1 MAVVEKKRAL
11 RKDIA
16 GFKRLMTQ
24 ETKHAESMLCVEAI
38 ENTEVFSKSE
48 IILAYWPLSDEIDLR
63 PLILKWH
70 PEKTFLLP
78 QVVGEKLELRYF
90 KGEDLLAPQGKYR
103 IMEPRTEIFTI
114 YDKVDLVL
122 VPGLAFDH
130 LGYRLG
136 RGAGYYDKLL
146 PKLYNAV
153 KIGVGFSFQMVKEV
167 PVEPHDEVLDI
178 VIVPK

>member
-11 RKDIA
+11 RKEIA
-16 GFKRLMTQ
+16 GYKRLMTQ
-24 ETKHAESMLCVEAI
+24 EAKHAECMICVKEIEEA
-38 ENTEVFSKSE
+38 EAFLESK
-48 IILAYWPLSDEIDLR
+48 IILAYWPLYDEIDLR

-78 QVVGEKLELRYF
+78 QVAGEKLELRYF
-90 KGEDLLAPQGKYR
+90 KGEDSLVPQGKYG
-103 IMEPRTEIFTI
+103 IMEPRTEIFTK

-146 PKLYNAV
+146 PKLYKAV
-153 KIGVGFSFQMVKEV
+153 KIGVGFRFQMVKEV